1 MSQLYSA
8 GNAKPA
14 NGASDS
20 MRWVPSATWPKLKIT
35 ATAAVPTSPVIS
47 DPITHEWRRFCVG
60 MTRKPPL
67 QVKRAIAAIMN
78 RPSPALSQMSHRV
91 R

>member
-8 GNAKPA
+8 GKAKPA

-35 ATAAVPTSPVIS
+35 ATAAVPTSPVMS
-47 DPITHEWRRFCVG
+47 DPMTHE
-60 MTRKPPL
+60 
-67 QVKRAIAAIMN
+67 
-78 RPSPALSQMSHRV
+78 
-91 R
+91 